1 MLKRWVPLSVFSL
14 LLMSGCQTGQV
25 YIPSQSDSP
34 ELTSHDS
41 QSVYEVEFFAVQ
53 AFFRAT
59 IDLNHE
65 FERYC
70 AQGGELLG
78 IKQQWH
84 QTTLAWMAL
93 QGQERGPTRAL
104 ERSWNVQFWPDKK
117 NTTGRKMQSLITS
130 PNSYTVEE
138 IAEQSVTVQGLG
150 AIEWLLYEEV
160 SNLPNDPMVCETGV
174 AISEN
179 LVNNADA
186 IRKAWSTNPWK
197 SLDNEDW
204 EAEYLALLS
213 SQLDYSIKK
222 LSRPMAKVGNPRPYF
237 AEAWRSQT
245 SMSNLKAN
253 IEALEALYIADGN
266 GLDRLLRDDGHV
278 ALADRIVNQFDIM
291 LVTWPSESSLFQL
304 LQSKQGYQQVFAQ
317 YNKLT
322 QLKYLIHEEVAIEL
336 GVVIGFNATDGD

>member
-1 MLKRWVPLSVFSL
+1 MKKRWSPLSVFSL

-25 YIPSQSDSP
+25 YTPSQSHSP

-41 QSVYEVEFFAVQ
+41 QSVYEVEFAAVE

-59 IDLNHE
+59 IELNHE
-65 FERYC
+65 FGRYC
-70 AQGGELLG
+70 AQGGELWN

-84 QTTLAWMAL
+84 QATLAWMAL
-93 QGQERGPTRAL
+93 QGQERGPTKAL

-117 NTTGRKMQSLITS
+117 NTTGRKMQNLIAS
-130 PNSYTVEE
+130 QKRYTAED

-160 SNLPNDPMVCETGV
+160 SNLPTDTMVCETGV

-179 LVNNADA
+179 LVNHADG

-197 SLDNEDW
+197 SLDNQAW
-204 EAEYLALLS
+204 LAEYLALLS
-213 SQLDYSIKK
+213 NQLDYSIKK
-222 LSRPMAKVGNPRPYF
+222 LSRPMAKVGKPRPYF
-237 AEAWRSQT
+237 AESWRSQT

-253 IEALEALYIADGN
+253 IEALEALYIAGGN
-266 GLDRLLRDDGHV
+266 GLDRLLREDGHV
-278 ALADRIVNQFDIM
+278 ALADRIMNQFDTM

-304 LQSKQGYQQVFAQ
+304 LQSKQGYQQIFAQ